1 MKKILF
7 FLLTLIGLNSCAQE
21 LTCSDFHLG
30 EFYIPTTE
38 ELKNLR
44 IIKNDSIQNF
54 ELQLDS
60 TVTKT
65 VIERKEN
72 FQIEWVNKIGNGQP
86 VYEKIEW
93 IDDCTYRL
101 TYDESKME
109 LDGTEKW
116 INKNNGIVVTR
127 RKIENNCLFY
137 TATMTTENGKKLSQ
151 RGVICKK
158 QKF

>member
-1 MKKILF
+1 MKKTTTLL

-38 ELKNLR
+38 ELKNFTV
-44 IIKNDSIQNF
+44 ISNDSIQDF

-65 VIERKEN
+65 VIERKKN
-72 FQIEWVNKIGNGQP
+72 AQIEWKNGIGNGQP
-86 VYEKIEW
+86 AYEKIEW
-93 IDDCTYRL
+93 IDECTYRL

-109 LDGTEKW
+109 LDETEKW
-116 INKNNGIVVTR
+116 VNQNNGIVVTK

-137 TATMTTENGKKLSQ
+137 TATMTTNNGEELSQ
-151 RGVICKK
+151 NGVICKK
-158 QKF
+158 

>member
-1 MKKILF
+1 MKKAKTLLL
-7 FLLTLIGLNSCAQE
+7 LLTLIGLNSYAQE

-38 ELKNLR
+38 ELKNFR

-65 VIERKEN
+65 VLERKEN
-72 FQIEWVNKIGNGQP
+72 TQTEWINGIGNGQP
-86 VYEKIEW
+86 AYEKIEW

-109 LDGTEKW
+109 LDKTEKW
-116 INKNNGIVVTR
+116 INENNGIVVTK

-137 TATMTTENGKKLSQ
+137 TATMTTNNGEKLSQ
-151 RGVICKK
+151 SGVICKK
-158 QKF
+158 

>member
-1 MKKILF
+1 MKKTKTLI

-38 ELKNLR
+38 ELENFR
-44 IIKNDSIQNF
+44 IIKNDSIQDF

-72 FQIEWVNKIGNGQP
+72 TQIEWTNGIGNGQP
-86 VYEKIEW
+86 AYEKIEW

-109 LDGTEKW
+109 LDETEKW
-116 INKNNGIVVTR
+116 TNENNGIVVTKR
-127 RKIENNCLFY
+127 RIENNCLFY
-137 TATMTTENGKKLSQ
+137 TATMTTNNGEKLSQ
-151 RGVICKK
+151 NGVICKK
-158 QKF
+158 

>member
-1 MKKILF
+1 MKKTKTLI

-38 ELKNLR
+38 ELKNFR
-44 IIKNDSIQNF
+44 IIKNDSIQDF

-72 FQIEWVNKIGNGQP
+72 TQIEWTNGIGNGQP
-86 VYEKIEW
+86 AYEKIEW

-109 LDGTEKW
+109 LDETEKW
-116 INKNNGIVVTR
+116 TNENNGIVVTKR
-127 RKIENNCLFY
+127 RIENNCLFY
-137 TATMTTENGKKLSQ
+137 TAIMTTNNGEKLSQ
-151 RGVICKK
+151 NGVICKK
-158 QKF
+158 